1 MLLPMQSLA
10 LSATTFVGQN
20 LGRGNEPRAR
30 QGVRRALAIA
40 MAATVLVMI
49 PVLVFAPQ
57 MTAFFN
63 RKPEVVAYGALLLR
77 CISPFYVLCCFNQVY
92 AAALRGAGNSK
103 ATMIIMLCSFVLFRQ
118 VYLFIMSH
126 YISHELDPAGHGL
139 SRRMA
144 GMQRRHADLLSP
156 YLLPVHPAGGGGRQQ
171 GGHPMT
177 KCESCVFY
185 QYDENYDDYVC
196 DMDLDEDE
204 MVRFL
209 SSQTDS
215 CPYWR
220 PGDDYLTA
228 RRQ

>member
-1 MLLPMQSLA
+1 
-10 LSATTFVGQN
+10 
-20 LGRGNEPRAR
+20 
-30 QGVRRALAIA
+30 
-40 MAATVLVMI
+40 
-49 PVLVFAPQ
+49 
-57 MTAFFN
+57 
-63 RKPEVVAYGALLLR
+63 
-77 CISPFYVLCCFNQVY
+77 
-92 AAALRGAGNSK
+92 
-103 ATMIIMLCSFVLFRQ
+103 
-118 VYLFIMSH
+118 
-126 YISHELDPAGHGL
+126 
-139 SRRMA
+139 MA
-144 GMQRRHADLLSP
+144 GVQRRHADLLSP

-209 SSQTDS
+209 TSQTDS